1 LKKGNNVTTHILKQ
15 LDKALA
21 ELQATRQELNQRMIE
36 VQEAI
41 IAQTGTLDQS
51 VYQEEL
57 KRLGLIKLWE
67 DNERRIEILRGKK
80 LLLEARLEARSD
92 NYRQQGKNL

>member
-1 LKKGNNVTTHILKQ
+1 MITHILKQ

-21 ELQATRQELNQRMIE
+21 KLQATRQELNQRMIE

-41 IAQTGTLDQS
+41 IAQTGALDQS

-57 KRLGLIKLWE
+57 KRMGLIKLWE

-80 LLLEARLEARSD
+80 LLLETRLEARSD

>member
-1 LKKGNNVTTHILKQ
+1 MTTHILKQ

-57 KRLGLIKLWE
+57 KRLGLIKLWKY
-67 DNERRIEILRGKK
+67 NERRIEILRGKK
-80 LLLEARLEARSD
+80 LLLETQLEARSD

>member
-1 LKKGNNVTTHILKQ
+1 MITHILKQ

-21 ELQATRQELNQRMIE
+21 KLQATRQELNQRMIE

-41 IAQTGTLDQS
+41 IAQTGALDQS

-80 LLLEARLEARSD
+80 LLLETRLEARSD

>member
-1 LKKGNNVTTHILKQ
+1 MTTHILKQ

-57 KRLGLIKLWE
+57 KRMGLIKLWE

>member
-1 LKKGNNVTTHILKQ
+1 VTTHILKQ

>member
-1 LKKGNNVTTHILKQ
+1 MTTHILKQ

>member
-1 LKKGNNVTTHILKQ
+1 MTTHILKQ

-80 LLLEARLEARSD
+80 LLLETQLEARSD